1 MGPGDID
8 GIDLTDLERFAEGF
22 PHEDFARLR
31 REAPVW
37 WHQATQHTPDG
48 VGFWVLSRHAD
59 VLEVASDT
67 ATFSSERAP
76 GCPGG
81 GTIIED
87 LPYGLASGVLL
98 NMTDDPRHHRLRR
111 LCTPALAPRVLAE
124 IEPDLRARTAA
135 ILDAA
140 SEAGGCDFLS
150 EVAVELPIQATC
162 QLLGVP
168 EVDRHQL
175 VRWTNATLTY
185 EGRELGERSAEAE
198 QASASMAAY
207 GADVIARKRREPAD
221 DLLTRMVQAEVP
233 DDEGVASALSDQ
245 ELQMF
250 FSLMVAAGSETT
262 RNAIALGVAALI
274 EHPDQWRLLEADPDL
289 IPSAAEEILRWTSP
303 TLYNRRTATRD
314 TLLGAERI
322 AAGDKVTL
330 WWTSADFDEQ
340 VFDDPFRFD
349 VRRSPNPHLA
359 FGYKAHFCLGAA
371 LARMEIRLM
380 LQEVLAR
387 FEELELAGPLRRART
402 NKHAGVCSMPVAFRR
417 RARVGS

>member
-1 MGPGDID
+1 MGPGGID
-8 GIDLTDLERFAEGF
+8 GIDLTDLDRFAEGF
-22 PHEDFARLR
+22 PHDDFARLR

-37 WHQATQHTPDG
+37 WHEATEHTPDG

-59 VLEVASDT
+59 VLAVASD
-67 ATFSSERAP
+67 AGTFSSERAP

-98 NMTDDPRHHRLRR
+98 NMTDDPRHQRLRR

-135 ILDAA
+135 ILDSV
-140 SEAGGCDFLS
+140 SEAGSCDFLS

-168 EVDRHQL
+168 EADRHQL

-185 EGRELGERSAEAE
+185 EGRELGQRSAEAE
-198 QASASMAAY
+198 QAQASMAAY

-245 ELQMF
+245 ELHMF

-274 EHPDQWRLLEADPDL
+274 EHPDQWRVLEADPDL
-289 IPSAAEEILRWTSP
+289 VPSAAEEILRWTSP
-303 TLYNRRTATRD
+303 TLYNRRTATLD
-314 TLLGAERI
+314 TRLGTERI

-330 WWTSADFDEQ
+330 WWTSADFDEE

-387 FEELELAGPLRRART
+387 FEDLELAGPLRRART
-402 NKHAGVCSMPVAFRR
+402 NKHAGVCNMPVAFRR
-417 RARVGS
+417 RARVGA

>member
-1 MGPGDID
+1 
-8 GIDLTDLERFAEGF
+8 
-22 PHEDFARLR
+22 
-31 REAPVW
+31 
-37 WHQATQHTPDG
+37 
-48 VGFWVLSRHAD
+48 
-59 VLEVASDT
+59 
-67 ATFSSERAP
+67 
-76 GCPGG
+76 
-81 GTIIED
+81 
-87 LPYGLASGVLL
+87 
-98 NMTDDPRHHRLRR
+98 MTDDPRHQRLRR

-135 ILDAA
+135 ILDSV
-140 SEAGGCDFLS
+140 SEAGSCDFLS

-168 EVDRHQL
+168 EADRHQL

-185 EGRELGERSAEAE
+185 EGRELGQRSAEAE
-198 QASASMAAY
+198 QAQASMAAY

-245 ELQMF
+245 ELHMF

-274 EHPDQWRLLEADPDL
+274 EHPDQWRVLEADPDL
-289 IPSAAEEILRWTSP
+289 VPSAAEEILRWTSP
-303 TLYNRRTATRD
+303 TLYNRRTATLD
-314 TLLGAERI
+314 TRLGTERI

-330 WWTSADFDEQ
+330 WWTSADFDEE

-387 FEELELAGPLRRART
+387 FEDLELAGPLRRART
-402 NKHAGVCSMPVAFRR
+402 NKHAGVCNMPVAFRR
-417 RARVGS
+417 RARVGA